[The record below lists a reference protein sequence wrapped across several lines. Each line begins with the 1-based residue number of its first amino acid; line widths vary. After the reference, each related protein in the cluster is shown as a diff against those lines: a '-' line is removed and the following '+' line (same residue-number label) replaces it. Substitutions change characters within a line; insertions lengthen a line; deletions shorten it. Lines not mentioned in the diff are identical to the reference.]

1 MKKALK
7 LLFGVVL
14 CIFAADQLAAQP
26 AYTILHNFA
35 GSPNDG
41 SRPWESLF
49 SDGSKL
55 YGTTQYG
62 GAGSGGAAYYGTVFS
77 MNADGSGFTLLHSFI
92 GGANDGRDPLGS
104 LISDGT
110 KLYGMTLNGGAG
122 PGPFGSGT
130 VFSINSNGTGFA
142 VLHSF
147 AGSPNDGQG
156 PYGSLISDGTK
167 LYGMTFYG
175 GAGSGGASYY
185 GTIFSMNSEGSAFT
199 ILHNFIGGA
208 NDGQAP
214 YGSLLS
220 DGTKLYGMTYY
231 GGTGPGPS
239 GSGTIFSINNNGSG
253 FVILHD
259 FAGPPNDGQ
268 QPIGSLI
275 SDGTKLYGMT
285 YLGGSGWLAANYN
298 GTVFSM
304 NNDGSGFTLL
314 HSFATGPDDGAL
326 PGGDLILADGAL
338 YGMTFWGGQVNQG
351 VIFSV
356 NTDGSGF
363 SLVHDFAGSPGDG
376 ASPRGSLISDG
387 SKLYGMT
394 AYGGTG
400 GAPPGNGTVFSIA
413 LPTPVPNYINLAV
426 SPATVSPGGQVTI
439 SYTCD
444 FSQWDY
450 RNQPVDIY
458 LAAIRSP
465 LVSDGPGTVN
475 EALGGGT
482 IYGYNRGMRSVQVG
496 VRQPTW
502 TRVTFPPVA
511 TTGTVKTTIPGPAG
525 DWVYATAFRYHGTTI
540 WVRSDGKPVE
550 NSNLVTA
557 Q

>member
-1 MKKALK
+1 MRVAFIALTVSV
-7 LLFGVVL
+7 LFSTVITG
-14 CIFAADQLAAQP
+14 AWAQP

-35 GSPNDG
+35 GQPNDGRLPWESLISDGARLYGTTSWGGAGSGGTAYYGTIFSMNSDGSAFTLLHSFPSSANDGLTPDGSLISDGIRLYGMTFGGGTGPGPFGSGTIFSIDSDGSGFTILHSFAGSPNDG
-41 SRPWESLF
+41 QGPHGSLI
-49 SDGSKL
+49 SDGTKL
-55 YGTTQYG
+55 FGMTAYG
-62 GAGSGGAAYYGTVFS
+62 GAGSGGTAYFGTIFS
-77 MNADGSGFTLLHSFI
+77 MNSDGSTFTLLHSFT
-92 GGANDGRDPLGS
+92 GGATDGHGPNGSLISDGSRIFGMTRYGGSGPGPSGSGTIFSINKDGTGFTILHDFAGAPSDGAQPFGS

-110 KLYGMTLNGGAG
+110 KLYGMTNYG
-122 PGPFGSGT
+122 GSGWL
-130 VFSINSNGTGFA
+130 A
-142 VLHSF
+142 
-147 AGSPNDGQG
+147 A
-156 PYGSLISDGTK
+156 Y
-167 LYGMTFYG
+167 
-175 GAGSGGASYY
+175 YY
-185 GTIFSMNSEGSAFT
+185 GTIFSMNTDGSA
-199 ILHNFIGGA
+199 
-208 NDGQAP
+208 
-214 YGSLLS
+214 
-220 DGTKLYGMTYY
+220 
-231 GGTGPGPS
+231 
-239 GSGTIFSINNNGSG
+239 
-253 FVILHD
+253 
-259 FAGPPNDGQ
+259 
-268 QPIGSLI
+268 
-275 SDGTKLYGMT
+275 
-285 YLGGSGWLAANYN
+285 
-298 GTVFSM
+298 
-304 NNDGSGFTLL
+304 FTLL
-314 HSFATGPDDGAL
+314 HSFTTGPEDGAF
-326 PGGDLILADGAL
+326 PEGDLILADGAL

-550 NSNLVTA
+550 NSNLVT
-557 Q
+557 QQ